1 MSNFKRKK
9 EYWEQQ
15 KRSVKQKI
23 RNLENASTASD
34 DHQIVTEI
42 NRLEKELKRVEER
55 LELYSKLSK
64 KS

>member
-34 DHQIVTEI
+34 DPQIVTEI

>member
-34 DHQIVTEI
+34 DPQIVAEI